1 MDLGALRGAFLALKP
16 GHDPN
21 YFKKEIPNL
30 FNFALE
36 DKDLAADST
45 DAEAKYLLHEFLK
58 LLSAYIQRRAKLSE
72 QEVIETILK
81 SKNQVMATKVRT
93 MFDIVEERGIEKGIE
108 KGIAIGEAKSED
120 RIKQAEAKIKETEA
134 RAEAKVKE
142 TEAKAKAK
150 AKETEAKAK
159 ETEAKLRAMVKI
171 LMLTTP
177 MTDAQFVQ
185 QFQLSEDFVAAIR
198 KEMAV

>member
-1 MDLGALRGAFLALKP
+1 
-16 GHDPN
+16 
-21 YFKKEIPNL
+21 
-30 FNFALE
+30 
-36 DKDLAADST
+36 
-45 DAEAKYLLHEFLK
+45 LK

-142 TEAKAKAK
+142 TEAKAKAEVKETEAK